1 LCAAPYPFPEYPLL
15 SLAPETVPMK
25 PEEGAFSVVMP
36 ARNEAPVIGQVVSE
50 LARLYPDAEL
60 LVVDDG
66 STDDTARLARAAGA
80 RVISHPYSKGNGA
93 AIKTGAR
100 AATRAIVVFMDADG
114 QHLPAEV
121 AGLVAQLRE
130 REFDMVVGARDAAG
144 QATVGRHAANT
155 VFNRFATWMVGH
167 RIEDLTSGFRAVRR
181 DLFNEF
187 LYLLPNGLSDDEH
200 HGFFPVW
207 LLRGLSAGDGDAA
220 PGEIP
225 HQLLARRVEVPAD
238 HLPGGDV
245 VFASESVF
253 PGVGPA
259 VAAGPRLLLLHLLDA
274 GALHQ
279 HERLA
284 ADGFVDNL
292 PLRAH
297 FRADHG
303 TDLQTRPP
311 LISSWRAV
319 ALTACAATG
328 AVPQARFWRTC
339 RSS

>member
-1 LCAAPYPFPEYPLL
+1 
-15 SLAPETVPMK
+15 MK

-66 STDDTARLARAAGA
+66 STDDTARIARAAGA

-187 LYLLPNGLSDDEH
+187 LYLLPNGFSYPTTSTMAFFRSGYSVGYRPVTVLPR
-200 HGFFPVW
+200 HGKSHISSLRDGLKFLLIIFRVGTLYSPLRVYFPVS
-207 LLRGLSAGDGDAA
+207 G
-220 PGEIP
+220 
-225 HQLLARRVEVPAD
+225 
-238 HLPGGDV
+238 
-245 VFASESVF
+245 
-253 PGVGPA
+253 
-259 VAAGPRLLLLHLLDA
+259 LLLLLGLGYYCYTFWTQSRFTNMSALLLT
-274 GALHQ
+274 GSLITF
-279 HERLA
+279 LF
-284 ADGFVDNL
+284 G
-292 PLRAH
+292 
-297 FRADHG
+297 
-303 TDLQTRPP
+303 
-311 LISSWRAV
+311 LISEQITALIYKRDRA
-319 ALTACAATG
+319 
-328 AVPQARFWRTC
+328 
-339 RSS
+339 

>member
-1 LCAAPYPFPEYPLL
+1 
-15 SLAPETVPMK
+15 MK

-187 LYLLPNGLSDDEH
+187 LYLLPNGFSYPTTSTMAFFRSGYSVGYRLVTVMPRRGKSHISSLRD
-200 HGFFPVW
+200 GLKFLLIIFRVGTLYSPLRVYFPVS
-207 LLRGLSAGDGDAA
+207 G
-220 PGEIP
+220 
-225 HQLLARRVEVPAD
+225 
-238 HLPGGDV
+238 
-245 VFASESVF
+245 
-253 PGVGPA
+253 
-259 VAAGPRLLLLHLLDA
+259 LLLLLGL
-274 GALHQ
+274 GYYCYT
-279 HERLA
+279 
-284 ADGFVDNL
+284 FW
-292 PLRAH
+292 
-297 FRADHG
+297 
-303 TDLQTRPP
+303 T
-311 LISSWRAV
+311 
-319 ALTACAATG
+319 
-328 AVPQARFWRTC
+328 QARFTNMSALLLTGSLITFLFGLISEQITALIYKRDHP
-339 RSS
+339 

>member
-1 LCAAPYPFPEYPLL
+1 
-15 SLAPETVPMK
+15 MK

-66 STDDTARLARAAGA
+66 STDDTARVARAAGA

-100 AATRAIVVFMDADG
+100 AATCAIVVFMDADG

-187 LYLLPNGLSDDEH
+187 LYLLPNGFSYPTTSTMAFFRSGYSVGYRPVTVLPR
-200 HGFFPVW
+200 HGKSHISSLRDGLKFLLIIFRVGTLYSPLRVYFPVS
-207 LLRGLSAGDGDAA
+207 G
-220 PGEIP
+220 
-225 HQLLARRVEVPAD
+225 
-238 HLPGGDV
+238 
-245 VFASESVF
+245 
-253 PGVGPA
+253 
-259 VAAGPRLLLLHLLDA
+259 LLLLLGLGYYCYTFWTQSRFTNMSALLLT
-274 GALHQ
+274 GSLITF
-279 HERLA
+279 LF
-284 ADGFVDNL
+284 G
-292 PLRAH
+292 
-297 FRADHG
+297 
-303 TDLQTRPP
+303 
-311 LISSWRAV
+311 LISEQIT
-319 ALTACAATG
+319 ALIYKRDH
-328 AVPQARFWRTC
+328 P
-339 RSS
+339 

>member
-1 LCAAPYPFPEYPLL
+1 
-15 SLAPETVPMK
+15 
-25 PEEGAFSVVMP
+25 MP

-66 STDDTARLARAAGA
+66 STDDTARVARTAGA

-100 AATRAIVVFMDADG
+100 AAARAIVVFMDADG

-187 LYLLPNGLSDDEH
+187 LYLLPNGFSYPTTSTMAFFRSGYSVGYRPVTVLPR
-200 HGFFPVW
+200 HGKSHISSLRDGLKFLLIIFRVGTLYSPLRVYFPVS
-207 LLRGLSAGDGDAA
+207 G
-220 PGEIP
+220 
-225 HQLLARRVEVPAD
+225 
-238 HLPGGDV
+238 
-245 VFASESVF
+245 
-253 PGVGPA
+253 
-259 VAAGPRLLLLHLLDA
+259 LLLLLGLGYYCYTFWTQSRFTNMSALLLT
-274 GALHQ
+274 GSLITF
-279 HERLA
+279 LF
-284 ADGFVDNL
+284 G
-292 PLRAH
+292 
-297 FRADHG
+297 
-303 TDLQTRPP
+303 
-311 LISSWRAV
+311 LISEQIT
-319 ALTACAATG
+319 ALIYKRDH
-328 AVPQARFWRTC
+328 P
-339 RSS
+339 

>member
-1 LCAAPYPFPEYPLL
+1 
-15 SLAPETVPMK
+15 MK

-66 STDDTARLARAAGA
+66 LTDDTARLARAAGA

-187 LYLLPNGLSDDEH
+187 LYLLPNGFSYPTTSTMAFFRSGYSVGYRPVTVMPRRGKSHISSLRDGLKFLLIIFRVGTLYSPLRVY
-200 HGFFPVW
+200 FPVS
-207 LLRGLSAGDGDAA
+207 G
-220 PGEIP
+220 
-225 HQLLARRVEVPAD
+225 
-238 HLPGGDV
+238 
-245 VFASESVF
+245 
-253 PGVGPA
+253 
-259 VAAGPRLLLLHLLDA
+259 LLLLLGL
-274 GALHQ
+274 GYYCYT
-279 HERLA
+279 
-284 ADGFVDNL
+284 FW
-292 PLRAH
+292 
-297 FRADHG
+297 
-303 TDLQTRPP
+303 T
-311 LISSWRAV
+311 
-319 ALTACAATG
+319 
-328 AVPQARFWRTC
+328 QARFTNMSALLLTGSLITFLFGLISEQITALIYKRDHP
-339 RSS
+339 

>member
-1 LCAAPYPFPEYPLL
+1 
-15 SLAPETVPMK
+15 MK

-66 STDDTARLARAAGA
+66 STDDTARIARAAGA

-187 LYLLPNGLSDDEH
+187 LYLLPNGFSYPTTSTMAFFRSGYSVGYRPVTVLPR
-200 HGFFPVW
+200 HGKSHISSLRDGLKFLLIIFRVGTLYSPLRVYFPVS
-207 LLRGLSAGDGDAA
+207 G
-220 PGEIP
+220 
-225 HQLLARRVEVPAD
+225 
-238 HLPGGDV
+238 
-245 VFASESVF
+245 
-253 PGVGPA
+253 
-259 VAAGPRLLLLHLLDA
+259 LLLLLGLGYYCYTFWTQSRFTNMSALLLT
-274 GALHQ
+274 GSLITF
-279 HERLA
+279 LF
-284 ADGFVDNL
+284 G
-292 PLRAH
+292 
-297 FRADHG
+297 
-303 TDLQTRPP
+303 
-311 LISSWRAV
+311 LISEQIT
-319 ALTACAATG
+319 ALIYKRDH
-328 AVPQARFWRTC
+328 P
-339 RSS
+339 